1 MTIQNAAAWTSR
13 DMAAAVA
20 FVHSLIRKP
29 AADQHAWLLSSEC
42 QELWR
47 ELCSD
52 FDGLPGQLEVSVE
65 YNDYAER
72 YIATFDVGTPAP
84 PVPLIESHYNKRDP
98 IPRILHENIL
108 FYRQFGLQLRDSAL
122 ESADHLRHQLEFV
135 RHLLEY
141 RAQLET
147 DKQVAEAGQ
156 VTQAL
161 QDYASRHLISW
172 LPEAISC
179 AEEAPLAFAKSTLT
193 LANVLAQIVIGT
205 DDSEPSGGR
214 NTRLKEVQP
223 CLD

>member
-1 MTIQNAAAWTSR
+1 MTIQNTAAWTSR

-29 AADQHAWLLSSEC
+29 TPDQHVWLLSSEC

-47 ELCSD
+47 ELCSG
-52 FDGLPGQLEVSVE
+52 FDGLPGQLDVPVE

-72 YIATFDVGTPAP
+72 YIATFDVGTPTP

-108 FYRQFGLQLRDSAL
+108 FYRQFGLQLRDSVL
-122 ESADHLRHQLEFV
+122 ESADHLRLQLEFV

-141 RAQLET
+141 RAQFEAN
-147 DKQVAEAGQ
+147 KQVTEAGQ

-161 QDYASRHLISW
+161 QDYVSRHLISW

-179 AEEAPLAFAKSTLT
+179 AEEAPLAFANSTLT
-193 LANVLAQIVIGT
+193 LANFLARMVIGA
-205 DDSEPSGGR
+205 DDSELRGGR
-214 NTRLKEVQP
+214 NTRLREVQP
-223 CLD
+223 CSD